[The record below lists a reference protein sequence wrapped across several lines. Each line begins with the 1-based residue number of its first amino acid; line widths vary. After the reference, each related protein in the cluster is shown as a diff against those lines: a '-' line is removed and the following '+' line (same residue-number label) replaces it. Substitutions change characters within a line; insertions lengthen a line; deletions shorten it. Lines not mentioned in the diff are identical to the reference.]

1 METINGAEYVGLN
14 VGSGPHY
21 ADGWCNTD
29 ILPAP
34 RGTRDPDV
42 IADIFNYFE
51 TFTKG
56 SFKKAYIGHVLEH
69 IPFDET
75 IDAVVNIAYVVQ
87 PGSPIMVVG
96 PCIERAIETKQPV
109 SILDAIRHDPDR
121 TSQHPWGHAWTPTEA
136 LTFEIMQASGLD
148 RVEILPIDSV
158 DEPEWPN
165 PSTAKWQTAVIGY
178 VPANPRF

>member
-1 METINGAEYVGLN
+1 VGTLIDGLKYLGLN

-21 ADGWCNTD
+21 AEGWCNTD

-34 RGTRDPDV
+34 KGTKDPDV
-42 IADIFNYFE
+42 LADIFNYFE

-75 IDAVVNIAYVVQ
+75 IDAVVNIAYVVE
-87 PGSPIMVVG
+87 PGSPIIVVG
-96 PCIERAIETKQPV
+96 PCINRAEQTGQPE
-109 SILDAIRHDPDR
+109 SLLEAIRHNPDKP
-121 TSQHPWGHAWTPTEA
+121 QHPWSHAWTPTEA

-148 RVEILPIDSV
+148 KVEVLPISSV
-158 DEPEWPN
+158 DKPEWPN
-165 PSTAKWQTAVIGY
+165 PSIADWQTAVIGY
-178 VPANPRF
+178 VPASQ